1 MKFEKFETWQAVV
14 AHCKAGLP
22 LYYQAPLDSHPVR
35 VDYSLPK
42 RKPRGSMV
50 GGDGWKECIRI
61 KPLSPDADPFVAFM
75 DHRSRMRR
83 LAAEES

>member
-1 MKFEKFETWQAVV
+1 MKFARFETWAAVV

-22 LYYQAPLDSHPVR
+22 LYYQAPFDRSPVR
-35 VDYSLPK
+35 VDYKLPT

-61 KPLSPDADPFVAFM
+61 IPCTNDADPFVAFM
-75 DHRSRMRR
+75 DHLSRMRR